1 MNRKNATL
9 LIAAAIM
16 GGSLGHSLAAD
27 DKTAELAASRCAIC
41 HGPRG
46 EGTSSAFPRLAGQR
60 AEYIE
65 AQLKAFRAKTRA
77 DPFAQAYM
85 WAVAS
90 QLRDEDIRNLAIYY
104 EQVKP
109 VSEDSKL
116 LSDGKRI
123 FEAGVPEERILP
135 CASCHGGNA
144 EGRGQIPRLAGQHAP
159 YLVKQMLYFQS
170 TRRGGE
176 VHVMHAA
183 IGEGMTMQ
191 QMEAVAAYAASK

>member
-1 MNRKNATL
+1 MNKATL
-9 LIAAAIM
+9 LATACLLL
-16 GGSLGHSLAAD
+16 GGSLGHAVAANE
-27 DKTAELAASRCAIC
+27 TAAELAAAKCAIC

-60 AEYIE
+60 AEYVE
-65 AQLKAFRAKTRA
+65 AQLKAFRSRTRA

-90 QLRDEDIRNLAIYY
+90 QLRDEDIRGLATYY
-104 EQVKP
+104 EQLKP
-109 VSEDSKL
+109 TPEDNTL
-116 LSDGKRI
+116 LSEGRRI
-123 FEAGVPEERILP
+123 YDEGVHDEKILP
-135 CASCHGGNA
+135 CASCHGAHA

-170 TRRGGE
+170 TRRGGDK
-176 VHVMHAA
+176 HVMHAA

-191 QMEAVAAYAASK
+191 QMQAVAAYAASK

>member
-1 MNRKNATL
+1 MKTATL
-9 LIAAAIM
+9 VTAAALLL
-16 GGSLGHSLAAD
+16 GGTLNPSLAAD
-27 DKTAELAASRCAIC
+27 NSPAELAAAKCAIC

-65 AQLKAFRAKTRA
+65 AQLKAFRSRARA

-90 QLRDEDIRNLAIYY
+90 QLRDDDIRNLAVYY
-104 EQVKP
+104 ERLRP
-109 VSEDSKL
+109 AAEDSAL
-116 LSDGKRI
+116 INEGRRI
-123 FEAGVPEERILP
+123 YEAGITEEKILP
-135 CASCHGGNA
+135 CMSCHGANA
-144 EGRGQIPRLAGQHAP
+144 EGKGQIPRLAGQHAP

-170 TRRGGE
+170 TRRGGD

-183 IGEGMTMQ
+183 IGESMTMQ